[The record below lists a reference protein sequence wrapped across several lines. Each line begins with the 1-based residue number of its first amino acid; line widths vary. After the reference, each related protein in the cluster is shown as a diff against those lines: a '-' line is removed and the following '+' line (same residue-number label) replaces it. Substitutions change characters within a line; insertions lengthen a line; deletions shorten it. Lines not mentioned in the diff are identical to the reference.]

1 MASRRLQVMCINRR
15 PNRVDPHG
23 HIYAIGGVDGGVR
36 WKHSEEDAIRFIEQ
50 GLIDYFV
57 NVNNRPVAVHVAVH
71 LGHKYLKTVA
81 DSYTPN
87 NLLSLP
93 ECPPI

>member
-23 HIYAIGGVDGGVR
+23 HIYAIGGMIGGQN
-36 WKHSEEDAIRFIEQ
+36 WKQTEEDAIRNIEQ
-50 GLIDYFV
+50 NQIDYFV
-57 NVNNRPVAVHVAVH
+57 SVNGRVVEIVVATH

-81 DSYTPN
+81 DAYRPD
-87 NLLSLP
+87 NLLSLD
-93 ECPPI
+93 ECP